1 MESVS
6 KKVNF
11 TVRELL
17 FLSGGSVTGDV
28 ASVPATARG
37 PPMPSPGEDC
47 SWQISPPLPVE
58 ISKHVFEKFLH
69 KIFYNFFFFYTTALT
84 CQYF

>member
-58 ISKHVFEKFLH
+58 ISKHVTLFEK
-69 KIFYNFFFFYTTALT
+69 FFFYTIALT

>member
-58 ISKHVFEKFLH
+58 ISKHVTLFEK
-69 KIFYNFFFFYTTALT
+69 IFFYTIALT

>member
-1 MESVS
+1 VESAC

-47 SWQISPPLPVE
+47 SWQISTPLPVKM
-58 ISKHVFEKFLH
+58 SKHVF
-69 KIFYNFFFFYTTALT
+69 
-84 CQYF
+84 

>member
-1 MESVS
+1 MESAS
-6 KKVNF
+6 NNVNF

-17 FLSGGSVTGDV
+17 FLSGGNVTGDV
-28 ASVPATARG
+28 ASVPAAARG

-58 ISKHVFEKFLH
+58 NSKHVFGKL
-69 KIFYNFFFFYTTALT
+69 L
-84 CQYF
+84 